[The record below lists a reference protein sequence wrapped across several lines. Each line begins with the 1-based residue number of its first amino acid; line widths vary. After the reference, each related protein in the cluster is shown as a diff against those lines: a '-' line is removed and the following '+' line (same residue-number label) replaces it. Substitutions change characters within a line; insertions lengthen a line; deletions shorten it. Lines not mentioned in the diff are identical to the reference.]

1 MTHAHLHAARR
12 VCVGA
17 LIAALFAPDP
27 ALAEPPPRVRVDSFV
42 SASPSPEG
50 LVMLQ
55 AQAHSPDAVSG
66 EALLWGSGGG
76 EGADGDVAVAMLRAR
91 SPDGLGEVRAG
102 RMLFMTGAIRPLH
115 LDGVWLTGHAPWGT
129 TLEVFGGAPIAARLT
144 PSAYDWAV
152 GQRLSQRIGT
162 SGVLGF
168 SLLEV
173 RDAGVSAD
181 RELGVDAALTP
192 AHWLDG
198 ALVIASDLLDP
209 GIADARASAA
219 VHGRAG
225 RFEAF
230 ATRRSPSRLLPA
242 TSLFAAL
249 GDVPSDSAGGAITW
263 RAAPRLDVFGSFS
276 VDSIAG
282 ELGAKQLVRGTLR
295 LDDRGDGVWT
305 LEARRQA
312 APETSWTGARTTLRV
327 PLVDA
332 LFASTE
338 LELVRPDDPR
348 DRGEYWPYGLVALG
362 YHPRP
367 WELSAALEGRASP
380 TVQSAWGGLVRVAY
394 TWGEP

>member
-1 MTHAHLHAARR
+1 MTRSLHHIARR
-12 VCVGA
+12 AGLGA
-17 LIAALFAPDP
+17 LLALSFAPGR
-27 ALAEPPPRVRVDSFV
+27 AAAEPPPRLRLDSFLDV
-42 SASPSPEG
+42 STSTEG
-50 LVMLQ
+50 LVRLQ
-55 AQAHSPDAVSG
+55 AEAHAPEMVSG

-76 EGADGDVAVAMLRAR
+76 ERADADIAVAMMRAR
-91 SPDGLGEVRAG
+91 SPDGLGEIRAG

-115 LDGVWLTGHAPWGT
+115 LDGVWLAGHAPWGT
-129 TLEVFGGAPIAARLT
+129 SLEVFGGTPIAARLST
-144 PSAYDWAV
+144 TAYDWAV
-152 GQRLSQRIGT
+152 GQRLSQRVGT

-173 RDAGVSAD
+173 RDAGAAAD
-181 RELGVDAALTP
+181 RELGVDAAFTP
-192 AHWLDG
+192 ARWLDG
-198 ALVIASDLLDP
+198 AVVVASDLLDP

-263 RAAPRLDVFGSFS
+263 RAAPRLDLFGSFS

-282 ELGAKQLVRGTLR
+282 ELGAKQLLRGTLR

-338 LELVRPDDPR
+338 LELVRPDEPR
-348 DRGEYWPYGLVALG
+348 DRGAYWPYGLVALG

-380 TVQSAWGGLVRVAY
+380 TVESAWGGLVRLAY